1 MIGQSERSGKKGL
14 KPREQI
20 EVLDKFR
27 KGDYNVLVATS
38 VAEEGLDIPSADL
51 VIFYEPVASEIRT
64 IQRRGRTGRHREGE
78 VMVLIA
84 EGTRDENMRKAAQ
97 KKEENMYRSVQ
108 RVRSKLPRKTHQ
120 DLSNIQNF
128 GITDGDKLTSAS
140 DFVKLERENYRPK
153 MKEIDVNEVLIIEN
167 EDIGEI
173 EPSKFRPMGQKG
185 LEDFSID
192 E

>member
-1 MIGQSERSGKKGL
+1 
-14 KPREQI
+14 
-20 EVLDKFR
+20 
-27 KGDYNVLVATS
+27 
-38 VAEEGLDIPSADL
+38 
-51 VIFYEPVASEIRT
+51 
-64 IQRRGRTGRHREGE
+64 
-78 VMVLIA
+78 MVLIA

-108 RVRSKLPRKTHQ
+108 RVRRKLPRKTHQ

-128 GITDGDKLTSAS
+128 GITDGNKLTSSS
-140 DFVKLERENYRPK
+140 DFIKLERENYRPK